1 MAENQASS
9 ESRPSPD
16 TVRRINL
23 SVPAAD
29 ESVLRW
35 FDVQDNKSISVRMI
49 VREYI
54 ERHGFTDPMCLPVE
68 QGPRRGRPPMGGAGQ
83 MTTYEQS
90 KGLVLVNN
98 DSADAEDDERDD
110 AEVAAKIDERIE
122 SSSTAQPEPETS
134 ASSDDFQL
142 DENGMPVIDY

>member
-90 KGLVLVNN
+90 KGLVLVDN
-98 DSADAEDDERDD
+98 DPADAEDDER
-110 AEVAAKIDERIE
+110 IE
-122 SSSTAQPEPETS
+122 SPSTAQPEPETS
-134 ASSDDFQL
+134 ESSDDFQL